1 MLLFTSHH
9 PNIPLSLHIMIL
21 GRFIYAAL
29 VLGGQAL
36 AASTASKG
44 YIVTLRDSVS
54 KEAAISNLRAARR
67 ASSVSQSKINE
78 WDHAIHGFATDL
90 TEPEVDRLRRSSG
103 VLNIEEDGVVHAYA
117 TQTNA
122 PWGIARLS
130 SKTPLPSQNTA
141 ALNYTFIYDNPAGG
155 GVDIYVLDTGV
166 RSTHQEFDTRV
177 ITAPPFVGSSPV
189 DGNGHGTHIAGTA
202 AGSRVGVAKAATIIS
217 VKVLGD
223 NGSASVS
230 QIISGINWVAS
241 TAQASNR
248 PAVVLL
254 ALGGSVNT
262 ALDNAVTS
270 LTSSGIHVVVA
281 AGGSNTGAENS
292 SPGSVLSV
300 ILVGAT
306 TIADARAS
314 FSNYGPAIDVF
325 APGVN
330 IYSSWY
336 TSDTA
341 YNTLSGSSMAAAHVA
356 GVVAYLIG
364 REGNV
369 SPAAME
375 AKIRARALNGVLTGI
390 PSGTANL
397 LAQI

>member
-1 MLLFTSHH
+1 
-9 PNIPLSLHIMIL
+9 MIF
-21 GRFIYAAL
+21 GNTIYLAL
-29 VLGGQAL
+29 CFVGQAL
-36 AASTASKG
+36 VVNAEAGSASKG
-44 YIVTLRDSVS
+44 YIVTLKDSVS
-54 KEAAISNLRAARR
+54 KGAALSKLQAARR
-67 ASSVSQSKINE
+67 ASRVVDTKIQE
-78 WDHAIHGFATDL
+78 WDHAIHGFATQL
-90 TEPEVDRLRRSSG
+90 TDSEVTALRQSSG
-103 VLNIEEDGVVHAYA
+103 VVDIEEDGIVHAYA

-166 RSTHQEFDTRV
+166 RATHQEFDTRV

-217 VKVLGD
+217 VKVLSD
-223 NGSASVS
+223 SGSGTVS
-230 QIISGINWVAS
+230 GIISGINWVSS
-241 TAQASNR
+241 TAQSSKR

-254 ALGGSVNT
+254 ALGGGVST
-262 ALDNAVTS
+262 ALDNAVAA

-292 SPGSVLSV
+292 SPGRVPSV

-314 FSNYGPAIDVF
+314 FSNYGPLIDVF
-325 APGVN
+325 APGVS
-330 IYSSWY
+330 IYSSWS

-369 SPAAME
+369 SPVAME
-375 AKIRARALNGVLTGI
+375 AKIRQRALNGALSGI